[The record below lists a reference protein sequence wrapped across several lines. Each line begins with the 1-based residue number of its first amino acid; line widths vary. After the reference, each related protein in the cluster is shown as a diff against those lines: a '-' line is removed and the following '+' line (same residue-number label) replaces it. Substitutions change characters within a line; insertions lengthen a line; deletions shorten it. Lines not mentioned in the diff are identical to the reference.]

1 MAFRSVC
8 VFCGSSFGR
17 DPRYAEATVALAEE
31 LARRGIDL
39 VYGGGNVGL
48 MGLIADTLLELGGRV
63 TGVIPRHLLARE
75 VGHAGLSELIVVD
88 SMHER
93 KAEMAARADAFIALP
108 GGFGTFEEFCEV
120 ITWTQLGLHEKP
132 AGVLDVGGYYAPLLA
147 LLDQAVIEEF
157 VKAESRAIVVRGES
171 PAELLDALAAWR
183 PIPVEKWIRRSE
195 QT

>member
-1 MAFRSVC
+1 
-8 VFCGSSFGR
+8 
-17 DPRYAEATVALAEE
+17 
-31 LARRGIDL
+31 
-39 VYGGGNVGL
+39 
-48 MGLIADTLLELGGRV
+48 MGLLADTVLVAGGRV

-93 KAEMAARADAFIALP
+93 KAAMAARADAFVALP
-108 GGFGTFEEFCEV
+108 GGFGTLEEFREV
-120 ITWTQLGLHEKP
+120 ITWTQLGLHDKP
-132 AGVLDVGGYYAPLLA
+132 AGVLDIAGYYAPLLA
-147 LLDQAVIEEF
+147 MFDHAVVEGF

-183 PIPVEKWIRRSE
+183 PSPVEKWIRRPE